1 MTIKQV
7 YIMAHVCN
15 PETDAVYE
23 SKLRVYD
30 IPRQDIRGRYQAQQ
44 LALEK
49 FKAEFAQHMG
59 NPHSEVAYLK
69 GRDLAYSAVLM
80 NIR

>member
-1 MTIKQV
+1 MTTKKV

-15 PETDAVYE
+15 PETDAVYV
-23 SKLRVYD
+23 SKMRVYD
-30 IPRQDIRGRYQAQQ
+30 IPRQDIQGRYQTQQ
-44 LALEK
+44 MALEK
-49 FKAEFAQHMG
+49 FKAEFAQHMD

-69 GRDLAYSAVLM
+69 GRELRYSAVLM